1 MKAGDLVYVDY
12 VCGGKYFL
20 VKNSIV
26 SKETTAKRYKLIDP
40 KTGKVDYLWEFQIEL
55 VCVS

>member
-12 VCGGKYFL
+12 VVGGKYFL
-20 VKNSIV
+20 IKNFIF
-26 SKETTAKRYKLIDP
+26 SKATGETRYILIDP
-40 KTGKVDYLWEFQIEL
+40 KTGKTDYLWGFQIEL